1 MLIQNIEFRHYDDN
15 VEYNEEL
22 CELSMSVVG
31 LSKCV
36 PILRVI
42 FVPSPRAKIVV
53 LMHLVVGVGLN
64 RRPATRNI
72 NGHEPGNDYPGRQ
85 QPYKIA

>member
-1 MLIQNIEFRHYDDN
+1 MTQNTEFRHYDYN
-15 VEYNEEL
+15 VEYNEAL

-53 LMHLVVGVGLN
+53 LMHLAAGVGLN